1 MLINV
6 TCVMSNARIQLLVN
20 QLITLH
26 FVQRVAEKSNLEPQ
40 FQRPLGL
47 GIDKTRPGLLSFIMF

>member
-1 MLINV
+1 
-6 TCVMSNARIQLLVN
+6 MSNARIQLLVN

-47 GIDKTRPGLLSFIMF
+47 GIDKPRPGLLSFIMF